1 MLQSEF
7 NALNILNNI
16 GPDTTTP
23 EQETLEEEQTE
34 TEEQVEE

>member
-23 EQETLEEEQTE
+23 TETPEAEQTE
-34 TEEQVEE
+34 TEDQVEE